1 MARFP
6 VLQNLPGKVMTYV
19 TDPIGDLLTRMRNAQ
34 KAGKALCEAPHSTFK
49 QKLLELLKAEGWI
62 ADVQVRGEDPK
73 KHLEVTFASDKPAL
87 ELKRAS
93 KPGRR
98 IYVSAGDVK
107 PVLQGFGV
115 SVLTTSQGL
124 MTDAQA
130 RAKKIG
136 GEVLCT
142 IS

>member
-1 MARFP
+1 
-6 VLQNLPGKVMTYV
+6 MTYV

-34 KAGKALCEAPHSTFK
+34 KAGKETCRAPLSKMRK
-49 QKLLELLKAEGWI
+49 QLLELLKAEGWI
-62 ADVQVRGEDPK
+62 SNVEVLGEVPK
-73 KHLEVTFASDKPAL
+73 QELEVTFNPIRPSL
-87 ELKRAS
+87 TLTRVS

-98 IYVSAGDVK
+98 DYAGVKDLK
-107 PVLQGFGV
+107 PVLRGYGI
-115 SVLTTSQGL
+115 SVITTSQGL

-130 RAKKIG
+130 REKKIG